1 MKGNVQTSVL
11 QMKEKT
17 FMKLVAEV
25 KETIAIVDL
34 PKLKTRRFGAV
45 DLWNIRR
52 NGKSA
57 ASMLK
62 R

>member
-1 MKGNVQTSVL
+1 MKGNVQTSVI

-25 KETIAIVDL
+25 KETIAIVEL
-34 PKLKTRRFGAV
+34 PVPKKRTFGTV

-57 ASMLK
+57 TSMLK